1 MEFITNF
8 ISLFLYFS
16 FLYLPFSAES
26 KYDLIN
32 YWNSTGLTG
41 EDIND
46 LYKTSVDDQLAVLY
60 VKEQEKFGEPTNA
73 LKVVIDFFLFT
84 EVQSHLKCNHNEFF
98 SVLRRLFFSS
108 FLRAFTYLE
117 GSAKL
122 FRKTDQL
129 NEVLFRSC

>member
-1 MEFITNF
+1 LEFITNF

-60 VKEQEKFGEPTNA
+60 VKEQEKFGEPTHA
-73 LKVVIDFFLFT
+73 LKVVIDFFFI
-84 EVQSHLKCNHNEFF
+84 
-98 SVLRRLFFSS
+98 
-108 FLRAFTYLE
+108 Y
-117 GSAKL
+117 
-122 FRKTDQL
+122 
-129 NEVLFRSC
+129 

>member
-32 YWNSTGLTG
+32 YWNSTGSTG

-84 EVQSHLKCNHNEFF
+84 EVQSHLKCNHNESF
-98 SVLRRLFFSS
+98 SFVRRLFFSS
-108 FLRAFTYLE
+108 FLRAFTLTFWRAQQNCFE
-117 GSAKL
+117 RPVS
-122 FRKTDQL
+122 
-129 NEVLFRSC
+129 

>member
-73 LKVVIDFFLFT
+73 LKVVIDFFYL
-84 EVQSHLKCNHNEFF
+84 LKFNLIS
-98 SVLRRLFFSS
+98 SVIIMN
-108 FLRAFTYLE
+108 
-117 GSAKL
+117 L
-122 FRKTDQL
+122 FRFFEDYSL
-129 NEVLFRSC
+129 ALFLGLSPIWRAQQSCFERPIS

>member
-1 MEFITNF
+1 MRWNFFSNF

-73 LKVVIDFFLFT
+73 LKVVIDFFYL
-84 EVQSHLKCNHNEFF
+84 LKFNLIS
-98 SVLRRLFFSS
+98 SVIIMN
-108 FLRAFTYLE
+108 
-117 GSAKL
+117 L
-122 FRKTDQL
+122 FRFFEDYSL
-129 NEVLFRSC
+129 ALFLGPSPFWRAQQNCFERPVS

>member
-1 MEFITNF
+1 MRWNFFSNF

-84 EVQSHLKCNHNEFF
+84 EVQSHLKCNHNESF
-98 SVLRRLFFSS
+98 SFLRRLFFSS
-108 FLRAFTYLE
+108 FLRAFTFTFWMAQQNCFE
-117 GSAKL
+117 RPVS
-122 FRKTDQL
+122 
-129 NEVLFRSC
+129 

>member
-1 MEFITNF
+1 M
-8 ISLFLYFS
+8 
-16 FLYLPFSAES
+16 PFSPES

-98 SVLRRLFFSS
+98 RFFEDYSLALFLGPSP
-108 FLRAFTYLE
+108 
-117 GSAKL
+117 
-122 FRKTDQL
+122 
-129 NEVLFRSC
+129 

>member
-8 ISLFLYFS
+8 ISLFLCFS

-60 VKEQEKFGEPTNA
+60 VKEHEKFGEPTNA
-73 LKVVIDFFLFT
+73 LKMVIDFFLI
-84 EVQSHLKCNHNEFF
+84 
-98 SVLRRLFFSS
+98 
-108 FLRAFTYLE
+108 Y
-117 GSAKL
+117 
-122 FRKTDQL
+122 
-129 NEVLFRSC
+129 

>member
-1 MEFITNF
+1 MRWNFFSNF

-84 EVQSHLKCNHNEFF
+84 EVQSHLKCNHNEPF
-98 SVLRRLFFSS
+98 SFLRRLFFSS
-108 FLRAFTYLE
+108 FLRAFTLTFWRAQQNCFE
-117 GSAKL
+117 RPVS
-122 FRKTDQL
+122 
-129 NEVLFRSC
+129 